1 MSKKKKKNE
10 IEFEVG
16 LDGNITKYNQSQPK
30 KKNDI
35 EFKVDLDGNIHKYNI
50 SNIQPKIKQT
60 NSVKEEKPNVI
71 DNAKYVAKKAF
82 SGTLGGLTN
91 IVNSGLQEVENDLK
105 NGSKINNKS
114 DVLKKAS
121 IGFLETLVP
130 TLGTIRSQRETTK
143 NIKEIIGDKSKNNY
157 QKIIESGLE
166 TLTGAANSER
176 KGLKDS
182 IVAYGAVDKD
192 AHDKVN
198 KVKKKI
204 NSPSK
209 KMKES
214 LNKDSEKY
222 GNATNFIG
230 NTFETIGNMV
240 PSMAASAVTKNPNL
254 SLAIMAANSKGQ
266 STEEA
271 LKNGA
276 SLDEAIK
283 IGNAKSA
290 LEVGTEKLTGGLN
303 LFGKGTLD
311 DVVENNINKNI
322 KNKALNYLSK
332 QGVGILGEIGEET
345 LSDIGGT
352 LIDKGTVNP
361 DEKYTLNDFKNTA
374 AQTALSTFLING
386 MSGNYSRRA
395 YQENSQQLEES
406 AKQENNEKNI
416 IEDLNNSDQQ
426 FKGNP
431 LLNDNI
437 VSTMP
442 SSVQQNN
449 EFNNNGKSLSEIE
462 INSTVDSPQNMPSSV
477 QKLETNANIQ
487 EITNSPQNSV
497 LYNEN
502 LSNQNE
508 QPYQYIKS
516 TNQKVDN
523 LRQSA
528 TQYFNNSNEIR
539 DFVGVVEKVIK
550 DKDYNIV
557 FDNTLSSDPNKMVN
571 AQIRTLENGET
582 EIRLNPNSSRSGEFL
597 LTHEIT
603 HAIENQDMVNLVMDY
618 ASKNKEFNA
627 ALESLKATYGTN
639 DVSSEV
645 LADIS
650 GQLFGNQDFI
660 NNLSMKKP
668 NIFKKIYNTIIS
680 LANKITGNSRESL
693 FIRDLKNKWE
703 KAYRIQSNKLDNTKF
718 MVTGIKG
725 TKNLEKIVRTT
736 KLSENYKDALN
747 MYKEGKSKKEI
758 RENTGW
764 YKDVNGDWKFEISDK
779 SAKMKIKPKANS
791 TYDLSELMDH
801 KYIYDMYK
809 DLGKTKVIFEDMSAK
824 EQRLTNEH
832 NKNISVYGYVNK
844 VTGTLHLNNVY
855 VNNESKILETLLHE
869 VQHKIQSK
877 EGFQSGTYVG
887 KDKLEYDNSLGELE
901 ARETWDRKDMTIDE
915 RIANPSFT
923 STYDGTNSNE
933 KIYTKNDNKWYT
945 IFGGNIGE
953 IVEENKRLSDK
964 TIRKTVHNVLEED
977 ISKDNQLHQMTGKSD
992 VVEVNKE
999 LDSSSFSFDENA
1011 KQFDDL
1017 KNTNEIEFFKKDNGD
1032 TFIRLLDNKSNML
1045 NEFSS
1050 FSDKDLIKQLGQN
1063 IGKYISENVTNKN
1076 KKISISNNDK
1086 IYSSNTD
1093 YFMNH
1098 RPSEDYGNASNFESN
1113 MAEVFEHPEWY
1124 MDMTELYNRESLSAL
1139 RKVRNNPDA
1148 EIKVYRATPGDSINP
1163 GDWVTLSKKY
1173 AEEHNL
1179 RQMDGKGNVIEMTAK
1194 AKDVLFAGDDINE
1207 FGYFPETAKY
1217 SKEDGTWQAFVE
1229 NNFKSRGKTTD
1240 LSKVLKEQN
1249 DGGKNNSNVSKTTL
1263 KKGLKGKLKS
1273 LSKVIQYEDYTHQES
1288 FKNIVSSYNKKTS
1301 LETIKED
1308 LGKHFVKS
1316 KKEYS
1321 KDIIDHIRY
1330 EIAKNDIKVTDDLK
1344 KKFTNYAI
1352 FKKNNLDLMKLKDE
1366 GSDIIDIYN
1375 NLSKK
1380 YPSVFQNENV
1390 KYLDE
1395 IKLDDIRAKML
1406 NRISSFLHEDI
1417 EAQSK
1422 YNLEFDAIDAV
1433 ANFIYDSIQDGNDA
1447 DSLIQSFDM
1456 SPKQIRKEKTAEYRE
1471 FSSKFIE
1478 NSGNWKDK
1486 KLGLSYKLNTMER
1499 NLYDTM
1505 GKKDGKRLFENFI
1518 LPIFEHNKAMQ
1529 EDITRYNNRIKKFKL
1544 SNKESQAVQMLGEL
1558 KYNPDTLVTQMQVEE
1573 IISKNKLDFDKIS
1586 NAVEEFRIIYDE
1598 VFERL
1603 NKVLK
1608 EQGFKE
1614 IEYRKGYF
1622 PHFTVEKANT
1632 FFGKTLEKLGG
1643 KIKSNEIPTDIAGLT
1658 ENFKPGKSWTS
1669 FSQRRLG
1676 KVTDYDAL
1684 QGFDNYI
1691 RGAMENIYFTED
1703 ILKLRALENEIR
1715 YEHSDRGIKTR
1726 VDEIQSNQDLTFD
1739 EKQEKIDKIYQQYF
1753 TPLNNL
1759 VTEIRD
1765 YTNGLANKKSGL
1777 DRTMEQLTNREVYSV
1792 MQNISQR
1799 LSANMV
1805 GMNFGSAIT
1814 NFIPITQAA
1823 SQIKGKY
1830 LVRAMK
1836 DSIKNQYSA
1845 DGFETKSV
1853 FLTTRLNAADRLYK
1867 TSWDK
1872 ASEKA
1877 NFMFDCI
1884 DSVTSN
1890 VIVRGKYLEN
1900 IESKKMNEFEAMRDA
1915 DNFARKLMAGRSKG
1929 EMPTAFN
1936 SKNPLIKI
1944 LTAFQ
1949 LEVNNQYQYMFKDLP
1964 RDMEDESKKK
1974 LIGAF
1979 IKMFV
1984 GAFLYNQLT
1993 DKLVGRKSAFSPG
2006 DIIKEIYD
2014 TATNENL
2021 TVKEKSADILENLSQ
2036 DIPFVGGLIGGGRL
2050 PISSV
2055 ANPLKVLKG
2064 ESTAFDELKKLG
2076 YYTIMPFG
2084 GGQLKKTIEGA
2095 IMYLNNK
2102 EIKGSYNKK
2111 GELRFEAE
2119 RDPLSITKNILFGQ
2133 YSGKNAQE
2141 YFNNHYMPIS
2151 KKTMERLKKENI
2163 SVSQYREY
2171 ENNYNSIKNEKGKR
2185 LSEIK
2190 ATKNEEG
2197 KPISGSASAKKAYL
2211 IMNSNFSKKAKN
2223 YMLSKIS
2230 NFNNPV
2236 DVKTLKKLENNKK
2249 SYKLY
2254 YSMNKDNREKFI
2266 NELDEYNISV
2276 NKLTDYYYKRSQIN
2290 KDYVSEIAKE
2300 KLLDYINVSNIDDD
2314 TKWYLYSKDYGSDNL
2329 DIQRST
2335 FNIKFSD
2342 YFNVIKYKNSVDNM
2356 YPGKESSKNRKR
2368 AVFNYINNLN
2378 VSAAQKIILFKQAG
2392 YSDSSHK
2399 TYMFQ
2404 YINGLPISGAEKNTI
2419 WKSIY

>member
-35 EFKVDLDGNIHKYNI
+35 EFKVDLDGNIHEYNI
-50 SNIQPKIKQT
+50 SNSQPKIKQT

-71 DNAKYVAKKAF
+71 DNAKYVVKKAF

-114 DVLKKAS
+114 DVLKKAG

-271 LKNGA
+271 LENGA

-406 AKQENNEKNI
+406 TKQENNEKNI

-431 LLNDNI
+431 LLNNNI

-449 EFNNNGKSLSEIE
+449 EFNNNRKSLSETQ
-462 INSTVDSPQNMPSSV
+462 INSTVNSPQNMPSSV

-618 ASKNKEFNA
+618 ASKNNEFNA

-668 NIFKKIYNTIIS
+668 NIFKQIYNTIIS

-693 FIRDLKNKWE
+693 FIHDLKNKWE
-703 KAYRIQSNKLDNTKF
+703 KAYRSQSNKLDNIKF
-718 MVTGIKG
+718 MVTGKKG
-725 TKNLEKIVRTT
+725 NKQLDKKFETSEFINNYNEALSMEKDNI
-736 KLSENYKDALN
+736 S
-747 MYKEGKSKKEI
+747 SKEI
-758 RENTGW
+758 REKTGW
-764 YKDVNGDWKFEISDK
+764 YKDVNGDWKFEISDE
-779 SAKMKIKPKANS
+779 SAKLKVKPKENA
-791 TYDLSELMDH
+791 TYKLSDLLSHD
-801 KYIYDMYK
+801 YIFDMYK
-809 DLGKTKVIFEDMSAK
+809 NLEGTKVVFKDLGETRGRANKITGAISINNNLVNDTQQLKKTLIHEIQHNI
-824 EQRLTNEH
+824 QRA
-832 NKNISVYGYVNK
+832 
-844 VTGTLHLNNVY
+844 
-855 VNNESKILETLLHE
+855 
-869 VQHKIQSK
+869 
-877 EGFQSGTYVG
+877 EGFQQGTTKAIQNGNYERY
-887 KDKLEYDNSLGELE
+887 KNNFGETE
-901 ARETWDRKDMTIDE
+901 ARETADRLDLTFQE
-915 RIANPSFT
+915 RQDSPSYT
-923 STYDGTNSNE
+923 STYEEGTSKQNLYS
-933 KIYTKNDNKWYT
+933 KKDNKWYNLL
-945 IFGGNIGE
+945 GGNSNE
-953 IVEENKRLSDK
+953 IVTENPQENKTNNRYD
-964 TIRKTVHNVLEED
+964 NV
-977 ISKDNQLHQMTGKSD
+977 GR
-992 VVEVNKE
+992 VNEE
-999 LDSSSFSFDENA
+999 LDNSSFSFDEKA
-1011 KQFDDL
+1011 KQFEDL
-1017 KNTNEIEFFKKDNGD
+1017 KGTNEIEFFKKDNGD
-1032 TFIRLLDNKSNML
+1032 TFIRLLDNKANML

-1050 FSDKDLIKQLGQN
+1050 FSDKDLTKQLGEN
-1063 IGKYISENVTNKN
+1063 IGKYISENATNKK

-1249 DGGKNNSNVSKTTL
+1249 DGGKNNSNVSKITL

-1316 KKEYS
+1316 KKEYA

-1352 FKKNNLDLMKLKDE
+1352 FEKNNLDLMKLKNE

-1395 IKLDDIRAKML
+1395 IKLDDIRAKKL

-1417 EAQSK
+1417 ETQSK

-1433 ANFIYDSIQDGNDA
+1433 ASFIYDSIQDGNDA

-1632 FFGKTLEKLGG
+1632 FFGKTLEKLGW

-1726 VDEIQSNQDLTFD
+1726 VDEIQSNQDLTLD

-1792 MQNISQR
+1792 LQNISQR

-2095 IMYLNNK
+2095 RMYLNNK

-2190 ATKNEEG
+2190 TTKNEEG

-2404 YINGLPISGAEKNTI
+2404 YINSLPISGAEKNTI